1 MYAQR
6 LGPARA
12 LTLNPYAAMQAGGVA
27 LALGSDSPVTPLDP
41 WGTVR
46 AAVFH
51 HVPEQRMSLTDAF
64 AAHTV
69 GGWRVAR
76 RDTEGILTRGAS
88 ATYAVWDTASADRTD
103 LTDLSPETDL
113 PRCLRTVVRGQTIFG
128 SSS

>member
-1 MYAQR
+1 
-6 LGPARA
+6 
-12 LTLNPYAAMQAGGVA
+12 V

-76 RDTEGILTRGAS
+76 RDAEGALERGAP
-88 ATYAVWDTASADRTD
+88 ATYAVWDTASADGTEP
-103 LTDLSPETDL
+103 DLSPEADL
-113 PRCLRTVVRGQTIFG
+113 PRCLRTVTRGQTIFG
-128 SSS
+128 SPS

>member
-1 MYAQR
+1 
-6 LGPARA
+6 
-12 LTLNPYAAMQAGGVA
+12 MQAGGVV

-51 HVPEQRMSLTDAF
+51 HVPEQRISLTDAF

-76 RDTEGILTRGAS
+76 RDAEGTLERRAP
-88 ATYAVWDTASADRTD
+88 ATYAVWDTASADGTD
-103 LTDLSPETDL
+103 LPDLSSEAEL
-113 PRCLRTVVRGQTIFG
+113 PRCLRTVTCGQTIFR
-128 SSS
+128 SPS